1 MVAHIPQTHVGKL
14 AWYVSHFPRMRHRTW
29 LSIATTPE
37 RSVVDR
43 NERIVAAMLIL
54 KDGIKSK
61 EEMYQL
67 ASLVRDENDYPIL
80 HGNKDSEENNALLR
94 GYTAIAIAKYVD
106 KFINHPGRLIQSSQ
120 EYISAK
126 REVLKFIPE
135 FSKTLRE
142 ILNSVISDPVFVPR
156 NGNTSTPYFDKF
168 LAALYIIDKESA
180 LPIIKA
186 FSSEDEIKRQ
196 ITFI

>member
-1 MVAHIPQTHVGKL
+1 MVSQVPKTRVGKL
-14 AWYVSHFPRMRHRTW
+14 AWYVAHFPRMRHSTW

-67 ASLVRDENDYPIL
+67 FSLVKDENDYPIVS
-80 HGNKDSEENNALLR
+80 GNKDSKENNALLR
-94 GYTAIAIAKYVD
+94 GYAAVAIAKYAD
-106 KFINHPGRLIQSSQ
+106 KFVNHPGRLVQSSQ
-120 EYISAK
+120 GYISAK
-126 REVLKFIPE
+126 REILKFISE
-135 FSKTLRE
+135 FSNTLKE
-142 ILNSVISDPVFVPR
+142 TLNSVAPDPVFVPQ
-156 NGNTSTPYFDKF
+156 NGNTSTQFFDKF
-168 LAALYIIDKESA
+168 LTALYIIDKESA
-180 LPIIKA
+180 LPIIMA

-196 ITFI
+196 ITFA